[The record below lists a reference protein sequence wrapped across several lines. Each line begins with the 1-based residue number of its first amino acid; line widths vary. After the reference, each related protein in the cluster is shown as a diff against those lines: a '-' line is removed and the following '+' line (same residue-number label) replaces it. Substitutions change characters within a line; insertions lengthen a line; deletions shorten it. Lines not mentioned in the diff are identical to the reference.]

1 MFRLTNG
8 IFYFCKKIKICSM
21 LSVSNL
27 SVQFGKRVLFDDV
40 NTTFNNG
47 NCYGIIGAN
56 GSGKSTFL
64 KIISGK
70 QDPTSG
76 HVSLESGKRM
86 SVLEQNHN
94 LYDAHTVLE
103 TILMGNKPL
112 HKIKTEI
119 DALYADYSD
128 ENAEKIG
135 ELQVKFEEM
144 DGWNADSNAAS
155 MLSNLGIKEEFHYTL
170 MADLDGKQKVR
181 VLLAQALFGN
191 PDVLIMDEPTNDLD
205 YETISWLENFLANYD
220 NCVIVVSH
228 DRHFLDAVCTHI
240 SDIDFGKINHFSGNY
255 TFWYESSQLAARQ
268 HAQQN
273 KKAEEKKKELEE
285 FIRRFSA
292 NVAKSKQATSRKK
305 MIEKLNIGDIR
316 RTSRRY
322 PAIIFERDREAG
334 DQILNIE
341 GLSVSTEGETLF
353 KDIDLNLAKGD
364 KVVVFSRD
372 SRATTAFYQI
382 LNNKEKADSGKFMW
396 GVTTTQSYLPLDNS
410 EFFNNELTL
419 IDWLRQWATTEEERE
434 EVNIR
439 GFLGKMIF
447 SGEEAFKKSSVLS
460 GGEKVRCMLSR
471 MMMMR
476 ANVLQLDEP
485 TNHLDLES
493 ITAFNNSL
501 KNFKGTILFTTHD
514 HEFAQ
519 TVANRVVE
527 LTPSGVI
534 DRYTTFDEYMQDKK
548 IKELRDKMYA
558 VNA

>member
-1 MFRLTNG
+1 MLT
-8 IFYFCKKIKICSM
+8 
-21 LSVSNL
+21 VSNL
-27 SVQFGKRVLFDDV
+27 SVQFGKRVLFDEV
-40 NTTFNNG
+40 NTTFTTG

-64 KIISGK
+64 KILSGK
-70 QDPTSG
+70 QEATSG
-76 HVSLESGKRM
+76 HVALESGKRM

-94 LYDAHTVLE
+94 LYDEHTVLE
-103 TILMGNKPL
+103 TVLMGNKPL
-112 HKIKTEI
+112 FKIKSEI
-119 DALYADYSD
+119 DALYADYTD

-135 ELQVKFEEM
+135 ELQVTFEEM
-144 DGWNADSNAAS
+144 NGWNADSDAAA
-155 MLSNLGIKEEFHYTL
+155 MLSSLGIKEEFHYTL
-170 MADLDGKQKVR
+170 MRDLDGKQKVR
-181 VLLAQALFGN
+181 VLLAQALFGS

-205 YETISWLENFLANYD
+205 YETIAWLEHFLANYD

-240 SDIDFGKINHFSGNY
+240 SDIDFGKINNYSGNY

-268 HAQQN
+268 RAQQN

-305 MIEKLNIGDIR
+305 MIDKLNINDIR
-316 RTSRRY
+316 PTSRRY

-334 DQILNIE
+334 DQILNVE
-341 GLSVSTEGETLF
+341 GLAASIDGEVLF
-353 KDIDLNLAKGD
+353 KNIDLNLAKGD

-382 LNNKEKADSGKFMW
+382 LNNKEEAEAGKLAW

-410 EFFNNELTL
+410 EFFDNELNL
-419 IDWLRQWATTEEERE
+419 IDWLRQWAQTEEERE

-460 GGEKVRCMLSR
+460 GGEKVRCMLSK
-471 MMMMR
+471 MMMTR

-501 KNFKGTILFTTHD
+501 KNFKGTVLFTTHD

-527 LTPSGVI
+527 LTPNGVI
-534 DRYTTFDEYMQDKK
+534 DRYTTFDEYMQNPK
-548 IKELRDKMYA
+548 IKELRNKMYSVA
-558 VNA
+558 V

>member
-1 MFRLTNG
+1 
-8 IFYFCKKIKICSM
+8 M

-27 SVQFGKRVLFDDV
+27 SVQFGKRVLFDEV
-40 NTTFNNG
+40 STTFNNG

-56 GSGKSTFL
+56 GAGKSTFL

-76 HVSLESGKRM
+76 HVHLEPGKRM
-86 SVLEQNHN
+86 SVLEQDHN
-94 LYDAHTVLE
+94 LHDEDTVLE
-103 TILMGNKPL
+103 TVIKGNKPL
-112 HKIKTEI
+112 SKLKTEI
-119 DALYADYSD
+119 DALYADYTD

-135 ELQVKFEEM
+135 ELQVLFEEM
-144 DGWNADSNAAS
+144 NGWNADSDAAA
-155 MLSNLGIKEEFHYTL
+155 MLSNLGISEENHYTL
-170 MADLDGKQKVR
+170 MKDLDGKQKVR

-205 YETISWLENFLANYD
+205 YETISWLENFLANYE

-305 MIEKLNIGDIR
+305 MIDKLDISEIR

-322 PAIIFERDREAG
+322 PAIIFEREREAG
-334 DQILNIE
+334 DQILNVQ
-341 GLSVSTEGETLF
+341 GLSASIDGDVLF
-353 KDIDLNLAKGD
+353 SNIDLNLNKGD
-364 KVVVFSRD
+364 KVVLYSKD

-382 LNNKEKADSGKFMW
+382 LNGKEQADAGKFDW
-396 GVTTTQSYLPLDNS
+396 GITTTQSYLPLDNS
-410 EFFNNELTL
+410 EFFENNLSL
-419 IDWLRQWATTEEERE
+419 VDWLRQWAKTEEERE
-434 EVNIR
+434 EVHIR

-447 SGEEAFKKSSVLS
+447 SGEEALKKSNVLS

-501 KNFKGTILFTTHD
+501 KNFKGTVLFSTHD

-527 LTPSGVI
+527 LTPNGVI
-534 DRYTTFDEYMQDKK
+534 DRYSTFDDYMQDPK
-548 IKELRDKMYA
+548 IKEMRQKMYA
-558 VNA
+558 VTA